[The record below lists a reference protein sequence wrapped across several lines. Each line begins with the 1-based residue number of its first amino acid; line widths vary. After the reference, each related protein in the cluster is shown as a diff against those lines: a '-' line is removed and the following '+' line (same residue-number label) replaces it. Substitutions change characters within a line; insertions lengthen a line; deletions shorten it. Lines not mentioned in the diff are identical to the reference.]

1 MRNRSPGN
9 PAKDYAADRR
19 RKKGVDPVQNRD
31 YRVEPTGTAPPEE
44 RAALIGVGMDGR
56 ADDAEL
62 PVFDE
67 LAELARTAGARV
79 VLRFYQRKANPE
91 SSSYLGSGKMQE
103 LAKEVK
109 DTGATLVIADDD
121 LSPAQVRHLEE
132 ATCVRVIDRSEL
144 IIDIFAKQAAPS
156 RRNFRSN
163 WLNFSISPRV
173 SSGCGPTCRASP
185 ARAVSEAAVPAKS
198 RSKSTADSS
207 RRRSKT

>member
-1 MRNRSPGN
+1 
-9 PAKDYAADRR
+9 
-19 RKKGVDPVQNRD
+19 
-31 YRVEPTGTAPPEE
+31 
-44 RAALIGVGMDGR
+44 LIGVGMDGR

-144 IIDIFAKQAAPS
+144 IIDIFARAGRTEQAKLQVELAQ
-156 RRNFRSN
+156 
-163 WLNFSISPRV
+163 LQYLSPRLKRMWTHL
-173 SSGCGPTCRASP
+173 SRITGAGGIGSRGPGEKQIEVDR
-185 ARAVSEAAVPAKS
+185 RLVG
-198 RSKSTADSS
+198 
-207 RRRSKT
+207 RRRSRI